1 MATVGYGDINGT
13 NTAEKYCCI
22 LMMVAGV
29 IYFSLVS
36 GSVASMMD
44 SIDKD

>member
-1 MATVGYGDINGT
+1 MATVGYGDVFGT

-22 LMMVAGV
+22 LMMVVGV

-44 SIDKD
+44 SIDKN